1 MSCPRSQKRLVSG
14 FINHLLTSEVQ
25 AASQLTLPSNALSPP
40 PAGSHTPSR
49 PVGIHEPEPM
59 TLVLQRT
66 MNPSLEDSTP
76 TDTTDVPLG
85 PQVNVF
91 YFLWWCSVAQL
102 CPTLSTPWT
111 TACQAPLSST
121 VSRSL
126 FKFMSIESV
135 MPSNHLILC
144 RPLFLLP
151 SIFPCNQDLFP

>member
-1 MSCPRSQKRLVSG
+1 MPCP
-14 FINHLLTSEVQ
+14 HLLLGHTHPVTQQTCWDPGARTNDLGAAEDDEPQ
-25 AASQLTLPSNALSPP
+25 AGGFHPNCHHRCASWSP
-40 PAGSHTPSR
+40 G
-49 PVGIHEPEPM
+49 
-59 TLVLQRT
+59 QC
-66 MNPSLEDSTP
+66 
-76 TDTTDVPLG
+76 
-85 PQVNVF
+85 QF
-91 YFLWWCSVAQL
+91 YFLWWCSVTQL

-111 TACQAPLSST
+111 TACQAPLSSS